1 MGYAIS
7 RQIDTQLVLAALKAA
22 ARSRRPP
29 PGLICHSDRGSHYAS
44 EMYRRAPKEFG
55 LRGSMSSPGNPYHN
69 AQAESF
75 MKTVKVEE
83 VYVAGYD
90 SFEEVTAQLP
100 RFIEEIYNAR
110 RLHSALGYLPPNE
123 FEANMARRA
132 A

>member
-1 MGYAIS
+1 
-7 RQIDTQLVLAALKAA
+7 
-22 ARSRRPP
+22 
-29 PGLICHSDRGSHYAS
+29 
-44 EMYRRAPKEFG
+44 
-55 LRGSMSSPGNPYHN
+55 MSSPGNPYHD

-83 VYVAGYD
+83 VYAAGYD

-100 RFIEEIYNAR
+100 RFIEETYNAR

-123 FEANMARRA
+123 FEDNMARLA

>member
-1 MGYAIS
+1 
-7 RQIDTQLVLAALKAA
+7 
-22 ARSRRPP
+22 
-29 PGLICHSDRGSHYAS
+29 
-44 EMYRRAPKEFG
+44 
-55 LRGSMSSPGNPYHN
+55 
-69 AQAESF
+69 

-83 VYVAGYD
+83 VYAAGYD

-123 FEANMARRA
+123 FEANMARLA